1 MSRAGLSLFLL
12 VATALGLYNVY
23 ADNTEV
29 RRLAERTACGER
41 GCVRLLG
48 ARRTPISQ
56 SFTFQTSIQPQRS
69 AEVECARA
77 YLLIGEFNCS
87 GSAAL
92 AAR

>member
-1 MSRAGLSLFLL
+1 MSLVLL

-69 AEVECARA
+69 AQVGCERA
-77 YLLIGEFNCS
+77 YLLVGEFSCS
-87 GSAAL
+87 GTAAV